1 MDKWGLYELL
11 KGNRAIGSEVIQL
24 VEEMDKVELREG
36 VLEYLML
43 LKQNKS
49 PPLVRGASYMGSGRG

>member
-11 KGNRAIGSEVIQL
+11 KGGKVIEGESIRA
-24 VEEMDKVELREG
+24 VEKMSMNELREG

-43 LKQNKS
+43 LRQNKS
-49 PPLVRGASYMGSGRG
+49 PP